1 MDFLEAGFRAKYE
14 RVCVGNL
21 AAEDEDVF
29 FEGLLC
35 EEGLGEFFFFG
46 FLESFDCFVFF
57 LLFFTFFY
65 SFLLPLFFPFFSSFF
80 LFSIGRARFR

>member
-35 EEGLGEFFFFG
+35 EEGLGEFLFLDLDLEVLFFC
-46 FLESFDCFVFF
+46 LFVFF
-57 LLFFTFFY
+57 CF
-65 SFLLPLFFPFFSSFF
+65 SFF
-80 LFSIGRARFR
+80 LFVLFCFRLSFARARFR

>member
-35 EEGLGEFFFFG
+35 EEGLGEFFFLDLDLNLGVLIVLG
-46 FLESFDCFVFF
+46 FSPF
-57 LLFFTFFY
+57 
-65 SFLLPLFFPFFSSFF
+65 SPFFSSFSF
-80 LFSIGRARFR
+80 FFFSNC